1 MVLVPAT
8 AGSPDRLALAARVRV
23 LSWVTLVWLAI
34 DGVVGMS
41 AGIAADS
48 VALIGWGLDCAIEAA
63 AALVIIWRF
72 SGDRIHSVTA
82 ERLAQKVVAVSFILL
97 VPYIVVAAID
107 HLATGNAAG
116 GSWVGIGL
124 AGIDAALM
132 PILGR
137 AKKRLGRQLGSHATS
152 GAGTQ
157 NILCAYLS
165 IAVLIGLVANAA
177 LGWWR
182 ADPIVAL
189 VVAAACLQAGWNTW
203 RGNTCDD
210 EISC

>member
-1 MVLVPAT
+1 MCC
-8 AGSPDRLALAARVRV
+8 RARV
-23 LSWVTLVWLAI
+23 
-34 DGVVGMS
+34 
-41 AGIAADS
+41 
-48 VALIGWGLDCAIEAA
+48 
-63 AALVIIWRF
+63 
-72 SGDRIHSVTA
+72 SGDRIHSATS
-82 ERLAQKVVAVSFILL
+82 ERLAQRVVAVSFILL

-107 HLATGNAAG
+107 HLITGNAAG
-116 GSWVGIGL
+116 GSWIGIGL

-137 AKKRLGRQLGSHATS
+137 AKKRLGARLDSHATS

-165 IAVLIGLVANAA
+165 IAVLIGLVANAT
-177 LGWWR
+177 LGWWW

-189 VVAAACLQAGWNTW
+189 IVAAACLQAGWNTW

-210 EISC
+210 QVAR

>member
-1 MVLVPAT
+1 MVSVPAT
-8 AGSPDRLALAARVRV
+8 AASADRLALAARVRV
-23 LSWVTLVWLAI
+23 LSWITLVWLAI
-34 DGVVGMS
+34 DGVVGMT
-41 AGIAADS
+41 AGITADS

-72 SGDRIHSVTA
+72 SGDRIHSAAA

-107 HLATGNAAG
+107 HLATGNPSG
-116 GSWVGIGL
+116 GSWVGIAL
-124 AGIDAALM
+124 AGIDATLM

-137 AKKRLGRQLGSHATS
+137 AKKRLGRGLDSHATS
-152 GAGTQ
+152 GAGAQ

-165 IAVLIGLVANAA
+165 IAVLLGLVANAA

-189 VVAAACLQAGWNTW
+189 LVAAACVQAGWNTW

-210 EISC
+210 EIAC